1 MGIGK
6 RYRGLTR
13 MSTVA
18 KPVTTHL
25 VSTSPEV
32 SLDELQLGVRN
43 HSLPLEALQY
53 PITPIGLHYLLIHFD
68 IPRVDPSQWR
78 LVIGG
83 HVREPLTLTLDDV
96 KRRPAVTRAVTLECA
111 GNGRANL
118 SPRPVSQP
126 WLFEAVGNAEWTG
139 TPLRSLLEAAG
150 PLDGAVDVV
159 FTGIDRGV
167 QGGVEQ
173 QYERSLSL
181 ADANREEVLLAYAIN
196 GQPLPPQHGFPL
208 RLVVPGW
215 YGMTHVKWLRS
226 ITVVTQP
233 FRGYQ
238 QEPAYHVT
246 SSWDELGEPVTR
258 MLPRSLMVPPGIPH
272 FLPRTRQLGLGTCI
286 LEGRAWSGRGR
297 IVRVEVSSDGGG
309 SWADAELGGDGGDF
323 GWQSWRYA
331 WGADRAG
338 EYELCC
344 RATDA
349 TGNVQP
355 LTAPWNAHGVCNNQV
370 QRVKVVV
377 GKDLVPVQPPADG
390 IS

>member
-1 MGIGK
+1 M
-6 RYRGLTR
+6 
-13 MSTVA
+13 
-18 KPVTTHL
+18 
-25 VSTSPEV
+25 
-32 SLDELQLGVRN
+32 
-43 HSLPLEALQY
+43 PLEALQY

-68 IPRVDPSQWR
+68 IPRVDPSAWQ
-78 LVIGG
+78 LAIGG
-83 HVREPLTLTLDDV
+83 HVRNPLSLTLDDI

-111 GNGRANL
+111 GNGRAKL

-139 TPLRSLLEAAG
+139 TPLRQLLEAAG
-150 PLDGAVDVV
+150 PLDGAVEVV
-159 FTGIDRGV
+159 FTGLDRGV

-173 QYERSLSL
+173 HYERSLTMAEASR
-181 ADANREEVLLAYAIN
+181 AEVFLAYAIN

-226 ITVVTQP
+226 ITVVTRP

-246 SSWDELGEPVTR
+246 STWDELGEPVTR

-272 FLPRTRQLGLGTCI
+272 FLPRTRQLGLGTCV

-297 IVRVEVSSDGGG
+297 IVRVEVSTDGGR
-309 SWADAELGGDGGDF
+309 SWADAELGGGGGDF
-323 GWQSWRYA
+323 DWQSWRYP
-331 WGADRAG
+331 WNVNRAG

-349 TGNVQP
+349 AKNVQP

-370 QRVKVVV
+370 QRVAVMV
-377 GKDLVPVQPPADG
+377 GEQLVPIQPPADG
-390 IS
+390 MS

>member
-1 MGIGK
+1 MAK
-6 RYRGLTR
+6 VE
-13 MSTVA
+13 STHAVA
-18 KPVTTHL
+18 PG
-25 VSTSPEV
+25 PDV
-32 SLDELQLGVRN
+32 SLDELQLAVRN
-43 HSLPLEALQY
+43 HSLPLEALRY

-68 IPRVDPSQWR
+68 IPRVDAADWR
-78 LVIGG
+78 LGVGG
-83 HVREPLTLTLDDV
+83 HVRRPFTLTLDDL

-126 WLFEAVGNAEWTG
+126 WLLEAVGTAEWTG
-139 TPLRSLLEAAG
+139 TPLRPLLEEAG
-150 PLDGAVDVV
+150 LLDGAVDVV
-159 FTGIDRGV
+159 FTGLDRGV

-173 QYERSLSL
+173 HYERSLDIAEAL
-181 ADANREEVLLAYAIN
+181 REEVILAYAIN
-196 GQPLPPQHGFPL
+196 GQSLPPQHGFPL

-226 ITVVTQP
+226 ITAVTRP

-246 SSWDELGEPVTR
+246 STWDELGEPVTR
-258 MLPRSLMVPPGIPH
+258 MLPRSLMVPPGIPD
-272 FLPRTRQLGLGTCI
+272 FLPRTRRLGRGRCL

-297 IVRVEVSSDGGG
+297 IVRVEVSTDGGG
-309 SWADAELGGDGGDF
+309 SWADAELGADEGEF
-323 GWQSWRYA
+323 AWQSWRYS
-331 WGADRAG
+331 WQVEGAA

-349 TGNVQP
+349 ANNVQP

-377 GKDLVPVQPPADG
+377 GHESVPVQAPADG
-390 IS
+390 MS

>member
-1 MGIGK
+1 M
-6 RYRGLTR
+6 
-13 MSTVA
+13 A
-18 KPVTTHL
+18 KPESTHS
-25 VSTSPEV
+25 VSTSPDV

-43 HSLPLEALQY
+43 HSLPLEALHYQ
-53 PITPIGLHYLLIHFD
+53 ITPIGLHYLLIHFD
-68 IPRVDPSQWR
+68 IPRVDPSEWR
-78 LVIGG
+78 LVVGG
-83 HVREPLTLTLDDV
+83 HVRNPLTLTLDDI

-139 TPLRSLLEAAG
+139 TALRPLLEAAG
-150 PLDGAVDVV
+150 TFDGAVEVV
-159 FTGIDRGV
+159 FTGLDRGV

-173 QYERSLSL
+173 QYERSLRM
-181 ADANREEVLLAYAIN
+181 AEANREEVFLAYAIN

-226 ITVVTQP
+226 ITVVTRP

-246 SSWDELGEPVTR
+246 STWDELGEPVTR

-272 FLPRTRQLGLGTCI
+272 FLPRSRQLGLGTCI

-297 IVRVEVSSDGGG
+297 IVRVEVSTDGGR
-309 SWADAELGGDGGDF
+309 SWADAELGGDGEAYA
-323 GWQSWRYA
+323 WQSWRYA
-331 WGADRAG
+331 WDVDRAG

-349 TGNVQP
+349 AKNVQP

-390 IS
+390 IP

>member
-1 MGIGK
+1 M
-6 RYRGLTR
+6 
-13 MSTVA
+13 A
-18 KPVTTHL
+18 KTEALHG
-25 VSTSPEV
+25 VSTSPDI

-43 HSLPLEALQY
+43 HSLPLEALEY

-68 IPRVDPSQWR
+68 IPRVDPSEWR
-78 LVIGG
+78 LKIGG
-83 HVREPLTLTLDDV
+83 HVRTPMTLTLDDL

-118 SPRPVSQP
+118 SPRPLSQP

-139 TPLRSLLEAAG
+139 TPLRPLLEAAG
-150 PLDGAVDVV
+150 PLDGALEVV
-159 FTGIDRGV
+159 FTGLDRGV

-173 QYERSLSL
+173 QYERSLSM
-181 ADANREEVLLAYAIN
+181 AEANRDEVFLAYAIN

-297 IVRVEVSSDGGG
+297 IVRVEVSTDGGR
-309 SWADAELGGDGGDF
+309 SWADAELGGESGEYA
-323 GWQSWRYA
+323 WQSWRHA
-331 WGADRAG
+331 WDVDQAG

-349 TGNVQP
+349 AGNVQP
-355 LTAPWNAHGVCNNQV
+355 LAAPWNAHGVCNNQV

-390 IS
+390 LL

>member
-1 MGIGK
+1 M
-6 RYRGLTR
+6 
-13 MSTVA
+13 A
-18 KPVTTHL
+18 KPESTHS
-25 VSTSPEV
+25 VSTSPDV

-78 LVIGG
+78 LGVGG
-83 HVREPLTLTLDDV
+83 HVRNPLTLTLDDL

-139 TPLRSLLEAAG
+139 TPLRLLLEAAG
-150 PLDGAVDVV
+150 PLDGALEVV
-159 FTGIDRGV
+159 FTGLDRGV

-173 QYERSLSL
+173 QYERSLTI
-181 ADANREEVLLAYAIN
+181 AEANREEVFLAYAIN

-226 ITVVTQP
+226 ITVVTRP

-246 SSWDELGEPVTR
+246 STWDELGEPVTR

-272 FLPRTRQLGLGTCI
+272 FLPRSRQLGPGTCI

-297 IVRVEVSSDGGG
+297 IVRVEVSTDGGR
-309 SWADAELGGDGGDF
+309 SWADAELGGDGEAYA
-323 GWQSWRYA
+323 WQSWRYA
-331 WGADRAG
+331 WDVDRAG

-349 TGNVQP
+349 AKNVQP

-390 IS
+390 IP

>member
-1 MGIGK
+1 
-6 RYRGLTR
+6 
-13 MSTVA
+13 MSIEA
-18 KPVTTHL
+18 KPQATHL
-25 VSTSPEV
+25 VSASPDI

-43 HSLPLEALQY
+43 HSMPLEALQY

-68 IPRVDPSQWR
+68 IPRVDPSEWR
-78 LVIGG
+78 LAIGG
-83 HVREPLTLTLDDV
+83 HVRTPVTLTLDEIT
-96 KRRPAVTRAVTLECA
+96 RRPAVTRAVTLECA

-139 TPLRSLLEAAG
+139 IPLRPLLEAAG
-150 PLDGAVDVV
+150 PLDGAVAVV
-159 FTGIDRGV
+159 FTGLDRGV

-173 QYERSLSL
+173 QYERSLTIAEASR
-181 ADANREEVLLAYAIN
+181 DEVFLAYAIN

-226 ITVVTQP
+226 ITVVTRP

-246 SSWDELGEPVTR
+246 STWDELGEPVTR
-258 MLPRSLMVPPGIPH
+258 MLPRSLMVPPGIPY

-297 IVRVEVSSDGGG
+297 IVRVEVSSDGGR
-309 SWADAELGGDGGDF
+309 SWADAELGKDGGEF
-323 GWQSWRYA
+323 AWQSWRHA
-331 WGADRAG
+331 WDVDRAG
-338 EYELCC
+338 EYELSC

-349 TGNVQP
+349 AGNVQP

-370 QRVKVVV
+370 QRVTVVV
-377 GKDLVPVQPPADG
+377 GRDLVPVQIPADG
-390 IS
+390 L

>member
-1 MGIGK
+1 
-6 RYRGLTR
+6 
-13 MSTVA
+13 MSTLA
-18 KPVTTHL
+18 KPVETHL
-25 VSTSPEV
+25 VSTSPEI

-68 IPRVDPSQWR
+68 IPRVDPSQWE
-78 LVIGG
+78 LLIGG
-83 HVREPLTLTLDDV
+83 HVRQPLALTLDDI

-118 SPRPVSQP
+118 SPRPISQP

-139 TPLRSLLEAAG
+139 TPLRSLLEAVG

-173 QYERSLSL
+173 QYERSLSMAE
-181 ADANREEVLLAYAIN
+181 ADREEVFLAYAIN

-246 SSWDELGEPVTR
+246 STWDELGEPVTR

-272 FLPRTRQLGLGTCI
+272 FLPRTRQLRLGTCI

-297 IVRVEVSSDGGG
+297 IVRVEVSTDGGG

-338 EYELCC
+338 EYELSC

-377 GKDLVPVQPPADG
+377 GTDLIPVQPPADG

>member
-1 MGIGK
+1 
-6 RYRGLTR
+6 
-13 MSTVA
+13 MSTLA
-18 KPVTTHL
+18 KPVETHL
-25 VSTSPEV
+25 VSTSPEI

-68 IPRVDPSQWR
+68 IPRVDPSQWE
-78 LVIGG
+78 LLIGG
-83 HVREPLTLTLDDV
+83 HVRQSLALTLDDI

-118 SPRPVSQP
+118 SPRPISQP

-139 TPLRSLLEAAG
+139 TPLRSLLAAVG

-173 QYERSLSL
+173 QYERSLSMAE
-181 ADANREEVLLAYAIN
+181 ADREEVFLAYAIN

-246 SSWDELGEPVTR
+246 STWDELGEPVTR

-272 FLPRTRQLGLGTCI
+272 FLPRTRQLRLGTCI

-297 IVRVEVSSDGGG
+297 IVRVEVSTDGGG

-338 EYELCC
+338 EYELSC

-377 GKDLVPVQPPADG
+377 GTDLIPVQPPADG

>member
-1 MGIGK
+1 
-6 RYRGLTR
+6 

-18 KPVTTHL
+18 KPAATHL
-25 VSTSPEV
+25 VSTSPDV

-68 IPRVDPSQWR
+68 IPRVDPSEWQ

-83 HVREPLTLTLDDV
+83 HVGEPLSLTLDDL

-150 PLDGAVDVV
+150 PLDGAVEVV

-173 QYERSLSL
+173 QYERSLTM
-181 ADANREEVLLAYAIN
+181 AEANRDEVFLAYAIN

-226 ITVVTQP
+226 ITVVTEP

-246 SSWDELGEPVTR
+246 STWDELGEPVTR

-272 FLPRTRQLGLGTCI
+272 FLPRTRQLGLETCI

-297 IVRVEVSSDGGG
+297 IVRVEVSTDGGG
-309 SWADAELGGDGGDF
+309 SWADTELGEDGGEF
-323 GWQSWRYA
+323 AWQSWRYV
-331 WGADRAG
+331 WDVDRAG

-349 TGNVQP
+349 AGNVQP

-370 QRVKVVV
+370 QRVKVVA

>member
-1 MGIGK
+1 MIK
-6 RYRGLTR
+6 
-13 MSTVA
+13 SES
-18 KPVTTHL
+18 THL
-25 VSTSPEV
+25 VSTSPDI

-68 IPRVDPSQWR
+68 IPRVDPSEWR
-78 LVIGG
+78 IVVGG
-83 HVREPLTLTLDDV
+83 HVRNPLTLTLDDI

-139 TPLRSLLEAAG
+139 TPLRPLLEAAG
-150 PLDGAVDVV
+150 PLDGAVEVV
-159 FTGIDRGV
+159 FTGLDRGV

-173 QYERSLSL
+173 QYERSLTV
-181 ADANREEVLLAYAIN
+181 AEANREEVFLAYAIN

-226 ITVVTQP
+226 ITVVTRP

-238 QEPAYHVT
+238 QKPAYHVT
-246 SSWDELGEPVTR
+246 STWDELGEPVTR

-272 FLPRTRQLGLGTCI
+272 FLPRTRQLGLGTCM

-297 IVRVEVSSDGGG
+297 IVRVEVSTDGGR
-309 SWADAELGGDGGDF
+309 SWADAELGRDGEAYA
-323 GWQSWRYA
+323 WQSWRYE
-331 WGADRAG
+331 WDADRAG

-349 TGNVQP
+349 AKNVQP

-377 GKDLVPVQPPADG
+377 GEDLVPVQPPADG
-390 IS
+390 IP